1 MSIKQADRFEPE
13 IEQLTIWTF
22 LERLAVYDSNRVSAD
37 PLEANIIDLSNW
49 IGSLDLESAGD
60 ALVTWG
66 VSFRDRA
73 IKLLDEWQHQPSSS
87 LFAGELVEP
96 QYDRAIF
103 DELVLGRMEWDLG
116 DLVET
121 SDNYYPPERQAV
133 SVSTVAAV
141 SKSTALELA
150 ELQAAIDVAHSEDIQ
165 RWSRRIRDTI
175 AEDDGEIS
183 LSTLRERADLSLV
196 DVWLGLLL
204 GDTECRVWR
213 LSDERRDIAVDFY
226 SLDGL
231 LVTIH

>member
-1 MSIKQADRFEPE
+1 
-13 IEQLTIWTF
+13 
-22 LERLAVYDSNRVSAD
+22 
-37 PLEANIIDLSNW
+37 
-49 IGSLDLESAGD
+49 
-60 ALVTWG
+60 
-66 VSFRDRA
+66 
-73 IKLLDEWQHQPSSS
+73 
-87 LFAGELVEP
+87 
-96 QYDRAIF
+96 
-103 DELVLGRMEWDLG
+103 VLGRMEWDLG

-121 SDNYYPPERQAV
+121 SDNHYPLGRQA
-133 SVSTVAAV
+133 VSTVAAV

-150 ELQAAIDVAHSEDIQ
+150 DLQAAIGVAHSEDIE

-175 AEDDGEIS
+175 AEYDGEIA

-213 LSDERRDIAVDFY
+213 QSDERLDVAVDFY

>member
-1 MSIKQADRFEPE
+1 MSIELSRSEPK
-13 IEQLTIWTF
+13 IEQLTIWT
-22 LERLAVYDSNRVSAD
+22 LLDRVSAAPED
-37 PLEANIIDLSNW
+37 VNIIDLSNW
-49 IGSLDLESAGD
+49 IGSLDLEPAGD
-60 ALVTWG
+60 ALVVWADCY
-66 VSFRDRA
+66 RDRA
-73 IKLLDEWQHQPSSS
+73 IKLLDEWRHQPL

-96 QYDRAIF
+96 QYERAIF

-133 SVSTVAAV
+133 STVAAV
-141 SKSTALELA
+141 SKSTALELCQQ
-150 ELQAAIDVAHSEDIQ
+150 LQAAIDVAHSEDID

-175 AEDDGEIS
+175 AEYDGEIS

-213 LSDERRDIAVDFY
+213 LSDERLDIAVDFY

>member
-1 MSIKQADRFEPE
+1 VTIEP
-13 IEQLTIWTF
+13 EQLTIWTF
-22 LERLAVYDSNRVSAD
+22 LDRVVAD
-37 PLEANIIDLSNW
+37 PVAANTIPPCGHSVNDLSNW
-49 IGSLDLESAGD
+49 IGSLRLEPAGD
-60 ALVTWG
+60 ALVVWAG
-66 VSFRDRA
+66 CYRDRA
-73 IKLLDEWQHQPSSS
+73 IKLLDEWQHQPS

-96 QYDRAIF
+96 QYERAIF

-133 SVSTVAAV
+133 STVAAV
-141 SKSTALELA
+141 SKSTALELCQQ
-150 ELQAAIDVAHSEDIQ
+150 LQAAIDVAHSEDIE

-175 AEDDGEIS
+175 AEYDGEIS

-213 LSDERRDIAVDFY
+213 LSDERLDIAVDFY

>member
-1 MSIKQADRFEPE
+1 VSINN
-13 IEQLTIWTF
+13 EQLTIWSF
-22 LERLAVYDSNRVSAD
+22 LERVVAD
-37 PLEANIIDLSNW
+37 PVAANTIELSDW
-49 IGSLDLESAGD
+49 IGSLDLEPAGD
-60 ALVTWG
+60 ALVVWAG
-66 VSFRDRA
+66 SYRDRA
-73 IKLLDEWQHQPSSS
+73 IKLLDQWQHQPS

-121 SDNYYPPERQAV
+121 IEADYPAERQAV
-133 SVSTVAAV
+133 SIVAPV
-141 SKSTALELA
+141 SKSTALELCQQ
-150 ELQAAIDVAHSEDIQ
+150 LQAAIDDLAHSEDIE
-165 RWSRRIRDTI
+165 RWSRRIRETI
-175 AEDDGEIS
+175 AEYDGEIS
-183 LSTLRERADLSLV
+183 FSMLRERADLALV

-213 LSDERRDIAVDFY
+213 QSDERLDIAVDFY

>member
-1 MSIKQADRFEPE
+1 MTIEP
-13 IEQLTIWTF
+13 EQLTIWTF
-22 LERLAVYDSNRVSAD
+22 LDRVVAD
-37 PLEANIIDLSNW
+37 PVAANTIPPCGHSVNDLSNW
-49 IGSLDLESAGD
+49 IGSLRLEPAGD
-60 ALVTWG
+60 ALVVWVG
-66 VSFRDRA
+66 CYRDRA
-73 IKLLDEWQHQPSSS
+73 IKLLDEWQHQPS

-103 DELVLGRMEWDLG
+103 YELVLGRMEWDLG

-121 SDNYYPPERQAV
+121 SDNYYPPERQ

-150 ELQAAIDVAHSEDIQ
+150 DLQAAIDVAHSEDIE

-175 AEDDGEIS
+175 AEYDGEIS
-183 LSTLRERADLSLV
+183 LSTLLERADLSLV

-213 LSDERRDIAVDFY
+213 QSDERRDIAVDFY